1 MPPLETP
8 GHTQASL
15 GQSLVGSLLL
25 PPGSWCTQG
34 FVCALQ
40 ESVFPVLCKFWQ
52 LCGGV
57 NDDLLQEGLCHTQV
71 CCTQSSCPCSR
82 PLLTHPSTGHT
93 QTLKGMSGSVS
104 VGSPGAYKVLF
115 QPFRHLWWVWGLI
128 VNVILPLLTT
138 CWGFPFVL
146 GRGVSF
152 FGETQQSP
160 VDGCS
165 AVSCNFGV
173 LAGEDERLYFS
184 SIILVTLKSHPK
196 PIPTKVHKDG
206 YNFGT

>member
-1 MPPLETP
+1 MGLLVTSSKRAYATLHDP
-8 GHTQASL
+8 G
-15 GQSLVGSLLL
+15 
-25 PPGSWCTQG
+25 
-34 FVCALQ
+34 
-40 ESVFPVLCKFWQ
+40 
-52 LCGGV
+52 
-57 NDDLLQEGLCHTQV
+57 LLQPE
-71 CCTQSSCPCSR
+71 
-82 PLLTHPSTGHT
+82 PLPLRQATADPYLHRR
-93 QTLKGMSGSVS
+93 LKHRSGSVS
-104 VGSPGAYKVLF
+104 VGSLDPGAHKVLF
-115 QPFRHLWWVWGLI
+115 EPSRHLWWVWGLI